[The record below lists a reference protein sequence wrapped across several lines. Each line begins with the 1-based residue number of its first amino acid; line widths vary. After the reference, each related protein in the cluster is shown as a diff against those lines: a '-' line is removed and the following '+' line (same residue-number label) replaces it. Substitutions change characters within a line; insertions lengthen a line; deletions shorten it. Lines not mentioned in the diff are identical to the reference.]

1 MDSRKGEFDEKEVE
15 ESKKDKYREVK
26 QSRKD
31 EYREVKQSKKDE
43 YREMKQSRKDEYREV
58 KQSKKDE
65 YREVKQSKKDEFE
78 DKEVEKYKHD
88 EVVEKEAEKEVCGEL
103 AINVEFGEEGS
114 EKNKKDEL
122 SEEEIENNRKHV
134 LQKELEEL
142 ELGSSK
148 DELREKEVRGNSKNK
163 LLKKVFESKEEK
175 IQNEDEVEIKK
186 EAVFVCPVKTCS
198 SKDQAKVYL
207 DNPTSVVQHIVSH
220 LRKNSIYKDFRDA
233 KGVLPCQDCSYT
245 EKSVSKFITHQAL
258 VHQEM
263 SKRIKKALD
272 DEDLDKKER
281 ERFESVYA
289 FIVPYLSGLPS
300 SALICKLCP
309 KVQLTINSPSL
320 FIILPLCSM

>member
-43 YREMKQSRKDEYREV
+43 
-58 KQSKKDE
+58 
-65 YREVKQSKKDEFE
+65 FE

-88 EVVEKEAEKEVCGEL
+88 EVVEKEAEKEVGGEL

-122 SEEEIENNRKHV
+122 SEEEIENNRKYV
-134 LQKELEEL
+134 LQKERLEEL
-142 ELGSSK
+142 ELGS
-148 DELREKEVRGNSKNK
+148 LREKEARGNSK

-220 LRKNSIYKDFRDA
+220 LKKTSIYKDFRDA

-309 KVQLTINSPSL
+309 KVRSYRGTNL
-320 FIILPLCSM
+320 